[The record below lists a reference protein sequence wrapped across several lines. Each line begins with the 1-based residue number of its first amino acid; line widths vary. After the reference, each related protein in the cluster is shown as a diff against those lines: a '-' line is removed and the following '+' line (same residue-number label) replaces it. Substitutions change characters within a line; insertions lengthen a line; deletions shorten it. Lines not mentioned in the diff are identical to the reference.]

1 MTKQAHGRLKV
12 GITYQTHLWRIVESH
27 FAFPAD
33 SRRAP
38 DNGPSAKSNLL
49 QLDTVV
55 VYGPWWLGASTPR
68 AKMSHGTTHNIAV
81 IWYPVSMSYDLIRE
95 ILLQCSTLCKQHLNV
110 VRTNIVRKYAHSPNS
125 ITLWFEKVYDIAAW
139 RYYDLCWTSDFK
151 HTRVWD
157 YEYICVSPHEQPT
170 QHQNSGRFQINSSQ
184 PLAETWK
191 TALPVCEELQHNR
204 PSGILKANPELL
216 TAPVYLT
223 SQRLNLG
230 AYWHFKFVKMR
241 LTMMRRT
248 QDLYLLFMSGRH
260 MLYFAFC

>member
-139 RYYDLCWTSDFK
+139 IFLRQIVDVSVSLRENVIMTYVERQTLNTPGSEIMNTFVCHLMNSPLNTRTVAGFRSTHHSHSLKPEKLLCLSVKNCNT
-151 HTRVWD
+151 TGRVAF
-157 YEYICVSPHEQPT
+157 SKQTP
-170 QHQNSGRFQINSSQ
+170 SSS
-184 PLAETWK
+184 L
-191 TALPVCEELQHNR
+191 LQF
-204 PSGILKANPELL
+204 
-216 TAPVYLT
+216 T
-223 SQRLNLG
+223 
-230 AYWHFKFVKMR
+230 
-241 LTMMRRT
+241 
-248 QDLYLLFMSGRH
+248 
-260 MLYFAFC
+260 